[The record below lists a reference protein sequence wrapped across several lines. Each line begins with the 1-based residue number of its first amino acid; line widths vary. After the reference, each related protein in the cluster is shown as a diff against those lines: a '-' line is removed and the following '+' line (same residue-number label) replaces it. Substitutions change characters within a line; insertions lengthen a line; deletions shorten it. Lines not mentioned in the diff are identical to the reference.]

1 MQLNRLFNPCSMGTD
16 LVLADTVP
24 YNNVMCDFYDRP
36 GDDIYMTRQQVG
48 QALGYSNPQKA
59 IDNIHQ
65 RHKERL
71 DKFSVTLNLRGSDG
85 KTYVTTAYSAKGV
98 YEICR
103 WSRQP
108 KADMFMDFVWE
119 VVERLRKQQ
128 MTPPLTNAE
137 IIDQAA
143 TKITAKLF
151 PQFVKT
157 VSATLSKDIVER
169 IRSLPQGEQLL
180 QPPEP
185 IQQPKPKRQTITLY
199 IVIAW
204 DDENG
209 TQVYKT
215 KDYDKFIA
223 LVKDITLQG
232 KQYTVE
238 RIKTTSYK

>member
-1 MQLNRLFNPCSMGTD
+1 MNLQNLIPTQETNELIEIEN
-16 LVLADTVP
+16 
-24 YNNVMCDFYDRP
+24 
-36 GDDIYMTRQQVG
+36 G
-48 QALGYSNPQKA
+48 QP
-59 IDNIHQ
+59 
-65 RHKERL
+65 
-71 DKFSVTLNLRGSDG
+71 
-85 KTYVTTAYSAKGV
+85 VTTSLKV
-98 YEICR
+98 
-103 WSRQP
+103 
-108 KADMFMDFVWE
+108 
-119 VVERLRKQQ
+119 
-128 MTPPLTNAE
+128 AE
-137 IIDQAA
+137 IFGKQHYHVLRDIQEKILPNVSDDFGLSNFGLSSYVNEQNKHQPMYYITRDGFTMVAMGYTGAKAMKFKEAYINEFNKMEAMLQKRRPNNEDLIDQAA

-180 QPPEP
+180 QLPEP
-185 IQQPKPKRQTITLY
+185 VQQPKPKRQTITLY

>member
-1 MQLNRLFNPCSMGTD
+1 MKLTNVIPVSPTCDLIEIENGQPVTTSLKVAEIFGKLHKNVLRDIQEKILPHVSSDFAQLNFEPSSYVNEQNKHQPMYYITRDGFTMVAMGYTGAKAMKFKEAYINEFNKMEAMLQKRRPNNED
-16 LVLADTVP
+16 L
-24 YNNVMCDFYDRP
+24 
-36 GDDIYMTRQQVG
+36 
-48 QALGYSNPQKA
+48 
-59 IDNIHQ
+59 
-65 RHKERL
+65 
-71 DKFSVTLNLRGSDG
+71 
-85 KTYVTTAYSAKGV
+85 
-98 YEICR
+98 
-103 WSRQP
+103 
-108 KADMFMDFVWE
+108 
-119 VVERLRKQQ
+119 
-128 MTPPLTNAE
+128 
-137 IIDQAA
+137 IDQAA

>member
-1 MQLNRLFNPCSMGTD
+1 MYYITRDGFTMVAMGYTGAKAMKFKEAYINEFNKMEAMLQKRRPNNED
-16 LVLADTVP
+16 L
-24 YNNVMCDFYDRP
+24 
-36 GDDIYMTRQQVG
+36 
-48 QALGYSNPQKA
+48 
-59 IDNIHQ
+59 
-65 RHKERL
+65 
-71 DKFSVTLNLRGSDG
+71 
-85 KTYVTTAYSAKGV
+85 
-98 YEICR
+98 
-103 WSRQP
+103 
-108 KADMFMDFVWE
+108 
-119 VVERLRKQQ
+119 
-128 MTPPLTNAE
+128 
-137 IIDQAA
+137 IDQAA
-143 TKITAKLF
+143 IKITVKLF

-169 IRSLPQGEQLL
+169 IRRLPQGEQLL
-180 QPPEP
+180 
-185 IQQPKPKRQTITLY
+185 QPKPKRQTITLY

>member
-1 MQLNRLFNPCSMGTD
+1 MNLQNLIPTQETNELIEIEN
-16 LVLADTVP
+16 
-24 YNNVMCDFYDRP
+24 
-36 GDDIYMTRQQVG
+36 G
-48 QALGYSNPQKA
+48 QP
-59 IDNIHQ
+59 
-65 RHKERL
+65 
-71 DKFSVTLNLRGSDG
+71 
-85 KTYVTTAYSAKGV
+85 VTTSLKV
-98 YEICR
+98 
-103 WSRQP
+103 
-108 KADMFMDFVWE
+108 
-119 VVERLRKQQ
+119 
-128 MTPPLTNAE
+128 AE
-137 IIDQAA
+137 IFGKQHYHVLRDIQEKILPNVSDDFGLSNFGLSSYVNEQNKHQPMYYITRDGFTMVAMGYTGAKAMKFKEAYINEFNKMEAMLQKRRPNNEDLIDQAA

>member
-1 MQLNRLFNPCSMGTD
+1 MNLQNLISIQETNELIEIENGQPVTTSLKVAEIFGKLHKNVLRDIQEKILPYVSGDFAQLNFEPSSYVNEQNKHQPMYYITRDGFTMVAMGYTGAKAMKFKEAYINEFNKMEAMLQKKRPNNED
-16 LVLADTVP
+16 L
-24 YNNVMCDFYDRP
+24 
-36 GDDIYMTRQQVG
+36 
-48 QALGYSNPQKA
+48 
-59 IDNIHQ
+59 
-65 RHKERL
+65 
-71 DKFSVTLNLRGSDG
+71 
-85 KTYVTTAYSAKGV
+85 
-98 YEICR
+98 
-103 WSRQP
+103 
-108 KADMFMDFVWE
+108 
-119 VVERLRKQQ
+119 
-128 MTPPLTNAE
+128 
-137 IIDQAA
+137 IDQAA

>member
-1 MQLNRLFNPCSMGTD
+1 MKLTNVIPVSPTCDLIEIENGQPVTTSLKVAEIFGKLHKNVLRDIQEKILPHVSSDFAQLNFEPSSYVNEQNKHQPMYYITRDGFTMVAMGYTGAKAMKFKEAYINEFNKMEAMLQKRRPNNED
-16 LVLADTVP
+16 L
-24 YNNVMCDFYDRP
+24 
-36 GDDIYMTRQQVG
+36 
-48 QALGYSNPQKA
+48 
-59 IDNIHQ
+59 
-65 RHKERL
+65 
-71 DKFSVTLNLRGSDG
+71 
-85 KTYVTTAYSAKGV
+85 
-98 YEICR
+98 
-103 WSRQP
+103 
-108 KADMFMDFVWE
+108 
-119 VVERLRKQQ
+119 
-128 MTPPLTNAE
+128 
-137 IIDQAA
+137 IDQAA

-180 QPPEP
+180 QPPGP

>member
-1 MQLNRLFNPCSMGTD
+1 MKLTNIIPASPTCD
-16 LVLADTVP
+16 LVEIENGQAVTDSVKVAEVFGKKHF
-24 YNNVMCDFYDRP
+24 NVLRDIQEKILPNVSKDFNALNFELVNYKDSKGEYRP
-36 GDDIYMTRQQVG
+36 MYRMTRDGFTMV
-48 QALGYSNPQKA
+48 AMGYTGAKA
-59 IDNIHQ
+59 MQ
-65 RHKERL
+65 FKEAYI
-71 DKFSVTLNLRGSDG
+71 KAFN
-85 KTYVTTAYSAKGV
+85 TY
-98 YEICR
+98 E
-103 WSRQP
+103 
-108 KADMFMDFVWE
+108 
-119 VVERLRKQQ
+119 
-128 MTPPLTNAE
+128 AE
-137 IIDQAA
+137 ANRRRPNNEDLIDQAA

-185 IQQPKPKRQTITLY
+185 TQQPKPKRQTITLY

>member
-1 MQLNRLFNPCSMGTD
+1 MNLQNLMPTQETNELIEIENGQPVTTSLKVAEIFGKLHKNVLRDIQEKILPHVSSDFAQLNFEPSSYVNEQNKHQPMYYITRDGFTMVAMGYTGAKAMKFKEAYINEFNKMEAMLQKRRPNNED
-16 LVLADTVP
+16 L
-24 YNNVMCDFYDRP
+24 
-36 GDDIYMTRQQVG
+36 
-48 QALGYSNPQKA
+48 
-59 IDNIHQ
+59 
-65 RHKERL
+65 
-71 DKFSVTLNLRGSDG
+71 
-85 KTYVTTAYSAKGV
+85 
-98 YEICR
+98 
-103 WSRQP
+103 
-108 KADMFMDFVWE
+108 
-119 VVERLRKQQ
+119 
-128 MTPPLTNAE
+128 
-137 IIDQAA
+137 IDQAA

>member
-1 MQLNRLFNPCSMGTD
+1 MNLQNLITTQETNELIEIENGQPVTTSLKVAEIFGKLHKNVLRDIQEKILPYVSGDFAQLNFEPSSYVNEQNKHQPMYYITRDGFTMVAMGYTGAKAMKFKEAYINEFNKMEAMLQKRRPNNED
-16 LVLADTVP
+16 L
-24 YNNVMCDFYDRP
+24 
-36 GDDIYMTRQQVG
+36 
-48 QALGYSNPQKA
+48 
-59 IDNIHQ
+59 
-65 RHKERL
+65 
-71 DKFSVTLNLRGSDG
+71 
-85 KTYVTTAYSAKGV
+85 
-98 YEICR
+98 
-103 WSRQP
+103 
-108 KADMFMDFVWE
+108 
-119 VVERLRKQQ
+119 
-128 MTPPLTNAE
+128 
-137 IIDQAA
+137 IDQAA

>member
-1 MQLNRLFNPCSMGTD
+1 MKLTNIIPASPMCELVEIENGQAVTDSVKVADVFGKKHFNVLRDIQEKILPNVSKDFNALNFE
-16 LVLADTVP
+16 LVNYRDSKGE
-24 YNNVMCDFYDRP
+24 YRP
-36 GDDIYMTRQQVG
+36 MYRMTRDG
-48 QALGYSNPQKA
+48 FTMLAMGY
-59 IDNIHQ
+59 
-65 RHKERL
+65 
-71 DKFSVTLNLRGSDG
+71 TG
-85 KTYVTTAYSAKGV
+85 
-98 YEICR
+98 
-103 WSRQP
+103 P
-108 KADMFMDFVWE
+108 KAMQFKEMYINEFNKMAAMLQKKRPNNED
-119 VVERLRKQQ
+119 L
-128 MTPPLTNAE
+128 
-137 IIDQAA
+137 IDQAA

-157 VSATLSKDIVER
+157 VSSTLSKDIVER

-185 IQQPKPKRQTITLY
+185 TQQPKPKRQTITLY

>member
-1 MQLNRLFNPCSMGTD
+1 MNLQNLISIQETNELIEIENGQPVTTSLKVAEIFGKLHKNVLRDIQEKILPYVSGDFAQLNFEPSSYVNEQNKHQPMYYITRDGFTMVAMGYTGAKAMKFKEAYINEFNKMEAMLQKRRPNNED
-16 LVLADTVP
+16 L
-24 YNNVMCDFYDRP
+24 
-36 GDDIYMTRQQVG
+36 
-48 QALGYSNPQKA
+48 
-59 IDNIHQ
+59 
-65 RHKERL
+65 
-71 DKFSVTLNLRGSDG
+71 
-85 KTYVTTAYSAKGV
+85 
-98 YEICR
+98 
-103 WSRQP
+103 
-108 KADMFMDFVWE
+108 
-119 VVERLRKQQ
+119 
-128 MTPPLTNAE
+128 
-137 IIDQAA
+137 IDQAA

>member
-1 MQLNRLFNPCSMGTD
+1 MKLTNVIPVSPTCDLIEIENGQPVTTSLKVAEIFGKLHKNVLRDIQEKILPHVSSDFAQLNFEPSSYVNEQNKHQPMYYITRDGFTMLAMGYT
-16 LVLADTVP
+16 
-24 YNNVMCDFYDRP
+24 
-36 GDDIYMTRQQVG
+36 G
-48 QALGYSNPQKA
+48 
-59 IDNIHQ
+59 
-65 RHKERL
+65 
-71 DKFSVTLNLRGSDG
+71 
-85 KTYVTTAYSAKGV
+85 
-98 YEICR
+98 
-103 WSRQP
+103 P
-108 KADMFMDFVWE
+108 KAMQFKEMYINEFNKMAAMLQKKRPNNED
-119 VVERLRKQQ
+119 L
-128 MTPPLTNAE
+128 
-137 IIDQAA
+137 IDQAA

-157 VSATLSKDIVER
+157 VSSTLSKDIVER

-185 IQQPKPKRQTITLY
+185 TQQPKPKRQTITLY

>member
-1 MQLNRLFNPCSMGTD
+1 MNLQNLIPMRDTD
-16 LVLADTVP
+16 ELIEIE
-24 YNNVMCDFYDRP
+24 N
-36 GDDIYMTRQQVG
+36 G
-48 QALGYSNPQKA
+48 QP
-59 IDNIHQ
+59 
-65 RHKERL
+65 
-71 DKFSVTLNLRGSDG
+71 
-85 KTYVTTAYSAKGV
+85 VTTSLKVAEIFGKQHSHVMRDIQDKILPNVSENFNQSNFGLVSYKDAKGE
-98 YEICR
+98 YRPMYYITR
-103 WSRQP
+103 DGFTMLAMGYTGP
-108 KADMFMDFVWE
+108 KAMQFKEMYINEFNKMAAMLQKRRPNNED
-119 VVERLRKQQ
+119 L
-128 MTPPLTNAE
+128 
-137 IIDQAA
+137 IDQAA

-157 VSATLSKDIVER
+157 VSSTLSKDIVER

-180 QPPEP
+180 QPPQTAEP
-185 IQQPKPKRQTITLY
+185 TEQPKPKRYTITLY

-223 LVKDITLQG
+223 LIKEITLQG

>member
-1 MQLNRLFNPCSMGTD
+1 MNLQNLIPMRNTD
-16 LVLADTVP
+16 ELIEVE
-24 YNNVMCDFYDRP
+24 N
-36 GDDIYMTRQQVG
+36 G
-48 QALGYSNPQKA
+48 QP
-59 IDNIHQ
+59 
-65 RHKERL
+65 
-71 DKFSVTLNLRGSDG
+71 
-85 KTYVTTAYSAKGV
+85 VTTSLKVA
-98 YEICR
+98 EIFGKQHYHVLR
-103 WSRQP
+103 DIQDKILPNVSDTFGLSNFGLSSYVNEQNKHQPMYYITRDGFTMLAMGYTGP
-108 KADMFMDFVWE
+108 KAMQFKEMYINEFNKMAAMLQKKRPNNDD
-119 VVERLRKQQ
+119 L
-128 MTPPLTNAE
+128 
-137 IIDQAA
+137 IDQAA

-157 VSATLSKDIVER
+157 VSSTLSKDIVER

-185 IQQPKPKRQTITLY
+185 TQQPKPKRQTITLY

>member
-1 MQLNRLFNPCSMGTD
+1 MKLTNVIPVSPTCDLIEIENGQPVTTSLKVAEIFGKLHKNVLRDIQEKILPHVSSDFAQLNFEPSSYVNEQNKHQPMYYITRDGFTMIAMGYTGAKAMKFKEAYINEFNKMEAMLQKRRPNNED
-16 LVLADTVP
+16 L
-24 YNNVMCDFYDRP
+24 
-36 GDDIYMTRQQVG
+36 
-48 QALGYSNPQKA
+48 
-59 IDNIHQ
+59 
-65 RHKERL
+65 
-71 DKFSVTLNLRGSDG
+71 
-85 KTYVTTAYSAKGV
+85 
-98 YEICR
+98 
-103 WSRQP
+103 
-108 KADMFMDFVWE
+108 
-119 VVERLRKQQ
+119 
-128 MTPPLTNAE
+128 
-137 IIDQAA
+137 IDQAA

-185 IQQPKPKRQTITLY
+185 AQQPKPKRQTITLY

-209 TQVYKT
+209 TQVFKT

>member
-1 MQLNRLFNPCSMGTD
+1 MNLQNLIPMRNTDELIEVENGQPVTTSLKVAEIFGKQHYHVLRDIQDKILPNVSDTFGLSNFGLSSYVNEQNKHQPMYYITRDGFTMLAMGYTGPKAMQFKEMYINEFNKMAAMLQKKRPNNED
-16 LVLADTVP
+16 LV
-24 YNNVMCDFYDRP
+24 
-36 GDDIYMTRQQVG
+36 
-48 QALGYSNPQKA
+48 
-59 IDNIHQ
+59 
-65 RHKERL
+65 
-71 DKFSVTLNLRGSDG
+71 
-85 KTYVTTAYSAKGV
+85 
-98 YEICR
+98 
-103 WSRQP
+103 
-108 KADMFMDFVWE
+108 
-119 VVERLRKQQ
+119 
-128 MTPPLTNAE
+128 
-137 IIDQAA
+137 DQAA

-157 VSATLSKDIVER
+157 VSSTLSKDIVER

-185 IQQPKPKRQTITLY
+185 TQQPKPKRQTITLY

>member
-1 MQLNRLFNPCSMGTD
+1 MKLTNTIPVSPTCDLIEIENGQPVTTSLKVAEIFGKLHKNVLRGIQEKILPYVSSDFAQLNFEPSSYVNEQNKHQPMYYITRDGFTMVAMGYTGAKAMKFKEAYINEFNKMEAMLQKRRPNNED
-16 LVLADTVP
+16 L
-24 YNNVMCDFYDRP
+24 
-36 GDDIYMTRQQVG
+36 
-48 QALGYSNPQKA
+48 
-59 IDNIHQ
+59 
-65 RHKERL
+65 
-71 DKFSVTLNLRGSDG
+71 
-85 KTYVTTAYSAKGV
+85 
-98 YEICR
+98 
-103 WSRQP
+103 
-108 KADMFMDFVWE
+108 
-119 VVERLRKQQ
+119 
-128 MTPPLTNAE
+128 
-137 IIDQAA
+137 IDQAA

-185 IQQPKPKRQTITLY
+185 TQQPKPKRQTITLY

>member
-1 MQLNRLFNPCSMGTD
+1 MYYITRDGFTMVAMGYTGAKAMKFKEAYINEFNKMEAMLQKRRPNNED
-16 LVLADTVP
+16 L
-24 YNNVMCDFYDRP
+24 
-36 GDDIYMTRQQVG
+36 
-48 QALGYSNPQKA
+48 
-59 IDNIHQ
+59 
-65 RHKERL
+65 
-71 DKFSVTLNLRGSDG
+71 
-85 KTYVTTAYSAKGV
+85 
-98 YEICR
+98 
-103 WSRQP
+103 
-108 KADMFMDFVWE
+108 
-119 VVERLRKQQ
+119 
-128 MTPPLTNAE
+128 
-137 IIDQAA
+137 IDQAA

-157 VSATLSKDIVER
+157 VSAILSKDIVER

>member
-1 MQLNRLFNPCSMGTD
+1 MNLQNLIPTQETNELIEIENGQPVTTSLKVAEIFGKQHYNVLRDIQEKILPNVSTDFAKLNF
-16 LVLADTVP
+16 
-24 YNNVMCDFYDRP
+24 
-36 GDDIYMTRQQVG
+36 
-48 QALGYSNPQKA
+48 
-59 IDNIHQ
+59 
-65 RHKERL
+65 E
-71 DKFSVTLNLRGSDG
+71 GSDYRDSTG
-85 KTYVTTAYSAKGV
+85 RHLPMYYITRDGFTMVAMGYTGAKAMKFKEAYINEFNKMEAMLQKRRPNN
-98 YEICR
+98 E
-103 WSRQP
+103 
-108 KADMFMDFVWE
+108 D
-119 VVERLRKQQ
+119 L
-128 MTPPLTNAE
+128 
-137 IIDQAA
+137 IDQAA

>member
-1 MQLNRLFNPCSMGTD
+1 MKLTNVIPVSPTCDLIEIENGQPVTTSLKVAEIFGKLHKNVLRDIQEKILPHVSSDFAQLNFEPSSYVNEQNKHQPMYYITRDGFTMLAMGYT
-16 LVLADTVP
+16 
-24 YNNVMCDFYDRP
+24 
-36 GDDIYMTRQQVG
+36 G
-48 QALGYSNPQKA
+48 
-59 IDNIHQ
+59 
-65 RHKERL
+65 
-71 DKFSVTLNLRGSDG
+71 
-85 KTYVTTAYSAKGV
+85 
-98 YEICR
+98 
-103 WSRQP
+103 P
-108 KADMFMDFVWE
+108 KAMQFKEMYINEFNKMAAMLQKKRPNNED
-119 VVERLRKQQ
+119 L
-128 MTPPLTNAE
+128 
-137 IIDQAA
+137 IDQAA

>member
-1 MQLNRLFNPCSMGTD
+1 MNLQNLISTQETTELIEIEN
-16 LVLADTVP
+16 
-24 YNNVMCDFYDRP
+24 
-36 GDDIYMTRQQVG
+36 G
-48 QALGYSNPQKA
+48 QP
-59 IDNIHQ
+59 
-65 RHKERL
+65 
-71 DKFSVTLNLRGSDG
+71 
-85 KTYVTTAYSAKGV
+85 VTTSLKV
-98 YEICR
+98 
-103 WSRQP
+103 
-108 KADMFMDFVWE
+108 
-119 VVERLRKQQ
+119 
-128 MTPPLTNAE
+128 AE
-137 IIDQAA
+137 IFGKQHYHVLRDIQEKILPNVSDDFGLSNFGLSSYLNEQNKHQPMYYITRDGFTMVAMGYTGAKAMKFKEAYINEFNKMEAMLQKRRPNNEDLIDQAA

-185 IQQPKPKRQTITLY
+185 VQQPKPKRQTITLY
-199 IVIAW
+199 IIIAW

-215 KDYDKFIA
+215 KDYDKFIV

>member
-1 MQLNRLFNPCSMGTD
+1 MNLQNLIPMRNTD
-16 LVLADTVP
+16 ELIEVE
-24 YNNVMCDFYDRP
+24 N
-36 GDDIYMTRQQVG
+36 G
-48 QALGYSNPQKA
+48 QP
-59 IDNIHQ
+59 
-65 RHKERL
+65 
-71 DKFSVTLNLRGSDG
+71 
-85 KTYVTTAYSAKGV
+85 VTTSLKVAEIFGKQHSHVMRDIQDKILPNVSENFNQSNFGLVSYKDAKGE
-98 YEICR
+98 YRPMYYITRDGFTMLAMGYTGPTAMLFKEMYINEFNKMAAMLQKKR
-103 WSRQP
+103 P
-108 KADMFMDFVWE
+108 NNDD
-119 VVERLRKQQ
+119 L
-128 MTPPLTNAE
+128 
-137 IIDQAA
+137 IDQAA

-157 VSATLSKDIVER
+157 VSSTLSKDIVER

-185 IQQPKPKRQTITLY
+185 TQQPKPKRQTITLY

>member
-1 MQLNRLFNPCSMGTD
+1 MNLQNLIPTQETNELIEIENGQPVTTSLKVAEIFGKLHKNVLRDIQEKILPNISEEFNQLNFELVNYQDSKGEYRPMYYITRDGFTMVAMGYTGAKAMKFKEVYINEFNKMEAMLQKRRPNNED
-16 LVLADTVP
+16 L
-24 YNNVMCDFYDRP
+24 
-36 GDDIYMTRQQVG
+36 
-48 QALGYSNPQKA
+48 
-59 IDNIHQ
+59 
-65 RHKERL
+65 
-71 DKFSVTLNLRGSDG
+71 
-85 KTYVTTAYSAKGV
+85 
-98 YEICR
+98 
-103 WSRQP
+103 
-108 KADMFMDFVWE
+108 
-119 VVERLRKQQ
+119 
-128 MTPPLTNAE
+128 
-137 IIDQAA
+137 IDQAA

-185 IQQPKPKRQTITLY
+185 VQQPKPKRQTITLY

>member
-1 MQLNRLFNPCSMGTD
+1 M
-16 LVLADTVP
+16 
-24 YNNVMCDFYDRP
+24 
-36 GDDIYMTRQQVG
+36 
-48 QALGYSNPQKA
+48 K
-59 IDNIHQ
+59 
-65 RHKERL
+65 
-71 DKFSVTLNLRGSDG
+71 
-85 KTYVTTAYSAKGV
+85 
-98 YEICR
+98 
-103 WSRQP
+103 
-108 KADMFMDFVWE
+108 
-119 VVERLRKQQ
+119 
-128 MTPPLTNAE
+128 LTNAIPVSPTCDLIE
-137 IIDQAA
+137 IENGQPVTTSLKVAEIFGKLHKNVLRDIQEKILPHVSSDFAQLNFEPSSYVNEQNKHQPMYYITRDGFTMVAMGYTGAKAMKFKEAYINEFNKMEAMLQKKRPNNEDLIDQAA

-185 IQQPKPKRQTITLY
+185 IQQSKPKRQTITLY

>member
-1 MQLNRLFNPCSMGTD
+1 MNLQNLIPTQETNELIEIENGQPVTTSLKVAEIFGKLHKNVLRDIQEKILPHVSSDFAQLNFEPSSYVNEQNKHQPMYYITRDGFTMVAMGYTGAKAMKFKEAYINEFNKMEAMLQKRRPNNED
-16 LVLADTVP
+16 L
-24 YNNVMCDFYDRP
+24 
-36 GDDIYMTRQQVG
+36 
-48 QALGYSNPQKA
+48 
-59 IDNIHQ
+59 
-65 RHKERL
+65 
-71 DKFSVTLNLRGSDG
+71 
-85 KTYVTTAYSAKGV
+85 
-98 YEICR
+98 
-103 WSRQP
+103 
-108 KADMFMDFVWE
+108 
-119 VVERLRKQQ
+119 
-128 MTPPLTNAE
+128 
-137 IIDQAA
+137 IDQAA